1 MIEQYI
7 SIRLDKPREQIDV
20 DRTKDGIR
28 SDPAGMSHLHDDQI
42 LQIEQKEQHRQIGDE
57 KSVLILIKSVDPGC
71 DQCRQDKEDIDQIKS
86 TRLAGTE
93 HQVQHHKSILSR
105 HRTDK
110 REQEKN
116 PIYREK
122 RI

>member
-1 MIEQYI
+1 MKSGAVEMIEQYI
-7 SIRLDKPREQIDV
+7 GIRLDKPR
-20 DRTKDGIR
+20 
-28 SDPAGMSHLHDDQI
+28 
-42 LQIEQKEQHRQIGDE
+42 EQKEQHRQIGDE
-57 KSVLILIKSVDPGC
+57 KSVLILTKSVDPGC
-71 DQCRQDKEDIDQIKS
+71 DQCRQDKEDIDQIKR

-116 PIYREK
+116 PVYREK